1 MTATRIEVASAN
13 GGYQVLV
20 GPDVLDTLGSE
31 LDALRLGP
39 RRILVSSPRVWAK
52 HGRRFKGLGDSK
64 AILVADGERSKTVR
78 TVERVHDALVKASAD
93 RSVVIVAVGGGV
105 IGDLVGFAAAS
116 YLRGVRIVHVPTTV
130 VGQVDSAIGGKTGVN
145 HRLGKNLI
153 GAFHSPSLVVAD
165 PVLLATLPA
174 REFRSGLYEVIKY
187 GVIAD
192 PSLID
197 RMRATLPA
205 ILARD
210 AVALAPLIES
220 SCRIKATIVSADE
233 RESGVR
239 RVLNFGHTVG
249 HALEAATGYRRFRHG
264 EAVGYGMLAALAIGR
279 ARSLTTAEAYE
290 SVASIIS
297 LLGPLPRVDDVS
309 PKDVLAAMGRDKK
322 VVAGT
327 LHFVAAPALGK
338 TVTLTDVT
346 EQEVRAALKQL
357 SAKPESRYAKAA
369 MKVRGR
375 AASTR
380 AS

>member
-1 MTATRIEVASAN
+1 MAATRIEVTASSGA
-13 GGYQVLV
+13 YPVLV
-20 GPDVLDTLGSE
+20 GPDVLQTLGFE

-39 RRILVSSPRVWAK
+39 RRLVVSSHRVWAK
-52 HGRRFKGLGDSK
+52 HGRRFRGIGDGK
-64 AILVADGERSKTVR
+64 AILVADGERSKTLR
-78 TVERVHDALVKASAD
+78 TVERVHDALVQAKAD

-130 VGQVDSAIGGKTGVN
+130 VAQVDSAIGGKTGVN

-153 GAFHSPSLVVAD
+153 GAFHSPSLVIAD
-165 PVLLATLPA
+165 PVVLASLPA

-187 GVIAD
+187 GVISD

-210 AVALAPLIES
+210 PNALAPLVES
-220 SCRIKATIVSADE
+220 SCRIKAAIVSADE
-233 RESGVR
+233 RESGLR

-279 ARSLTTAEAYE
+279 ARSLTTLEANE
-290 SVASIIS
+290 AVSS
-297 LLGPLPRVDDVS
+297 LIEQLGPLPRVDDVA
-309 PKDVLAAMGRDKK
+309 PRAVLAAMGRDKK

-327 LHFVAAPALGK
+327 LHFVAAPELGQ

-346 EQEVRAALKQL
+346 EAEVRAALRQL
-357 SAKPESRYAKAA
+357 SAIGSRF
-369 MKVRGR
+369 R
-375 AASTR
+375 ARAVSTR